1 MKSLKFRMITAVAV
15 LLLAVIVLSCRKHDQ
30 TGANSQ
36 PPQQPADYKQREE
49 GASPE
54 IKAKLA
60 KLRQDIEANKRTFT
74 VGYTS
79 ALDEPLERLAGTRI
93 PRDQPNVVAE
103 VNKRAELLR
112 QIDMRSAELAHI
124 NLGELRTVGCST
136 SSSSFDWRRL
146 GKVTPVKNQICG
158 TCWDFT
164 AMGAYEGAY
173 AIRNGSLVD
182 TSEQYNLN
190 CASAGSCAGGWW
202 MPVFDFMI
210 GHGTTTEAADPF
222 TGNDTT
228 ACPGGV
234 PLSYR
239 AVAWGFVGSELSSI
253 PSVPQVKA
261 ALCEHG
267 PLATAVMVDD
277 AFQAYTGGVF
287 DEHTTHFD
295 WINHGVTIIGWDDSK
310 NAWLIK
316 NSWGSTWWGETGGI
330 GTDKGYGWI
339 AYNTN
344 NIGIATAWVDA
355 VSNKYRLTDDWLRL
369 LERERFPFK
378 PLPPPEPG
386 PFQK

>member
-1 MKSLKFRMITAVAV
+1 MKSLKTHVFTLVAV
-15 LLLAVIVLSCRKHDQ
+15 LLLAVVVPSCRKTSPESPAALQ
-30 TGANSQ
+30 T
-36 PPQQPADYKQREE
+36 PADYRQREST
-49 GASPE
+49 ASQE

-60 KLRQDIEANKRTFT
+60 KLRAAIDANKSTFT

-79 ALDEPLERLAGTRI
+79 AMDEPLERLAGTKI
-93 PRDQPNVVAE
+93 PRDQPGLAAE
-103 VNKRAELLR
+103 VNKRAEQLR
-112 QIDMRSAELAHI
+112 QIDIRSAEIAKI
-124 NLGELRTVGCST
+124 NPEELRAVGCSA
-136 SSSSFDWRRL
+136 SSASFDWRRL
-146 GKVTPVKNQICG
+146 GKVTPVRTQICG

-164 AMGAYEGAY
+164 AMGAYEGSY
-173 AIRNGSLVD
+173 AIRNGTLVD

-190 CASAGSCAGGWW
+190 CASAGDCSGGWW

-210 GHGTTTEAADPF
+210 GHGTTTETADPF
-222 TGNDTT
+222 TGNDHI
-228 ACPGGV
+228 ACPSGV
-234 PLSYR
+234 PLTYR
-239 AVAWGFVGSELSSI
+239 AVAWGFVGSDLSSI
-253 PSVPQVKA
+253 PSVAQIKA

-316 NSWGSTWWGETGGI
+316 NSWGPTWWGETAGVGSE
-330 GTDKGYGWI
+330 KGYGWI

-355 VSNKYRLTDDWLRL
+355 VHRRYSLIDDWYKLVQAQKF
-369 LERERFPFK
+369 RFQPV
-378 PLPPPEPG
+378 PIPRSE
-386 PFQK
+386 